1 MSDTRNSNNIGIDV
15 PECFSRKQ
23 WDDWRAMAKSYPPY
37 RRDGYCEDCT
47 PEYRDK
53 MKASGKFAY
62 PNTIFVR
69 DKDGFVYGKRVF
81 DETLQSANKARR
93 ARKLAADTEA
103 AA

>member
-1 MSDTRNSNNIGIDV
+1 MSDTRNFNNPAIDV

-23 WDDWRAMAKSYPPY
+23 WDEWMEVAMSRPPSE
-37 RRDGYCEDCT
+37 RNGYCEDCT

-53 MKASGKFAY
+53 MKASGKCAY

-93 ARKLAADTEA
+93 ARKLATDIEA
-103 AA
+103 A